1 MFLLCSNI
9 GMERLTPTLI
19 AEAILQAPG
28 WARIGITAP
37 SPVMREDAAAE
48 LARAILDHAQTPATD
63 PARDQI
69 GLAL

>member
-1 MFLLCSNI
+1 
-9 GMERLTPTLI
+9 MERIDQTLI
-19 AEAILQAPG
+19 AKAILQAPG

-48 LARAILDHAQTPATD
+48 LVRAILDHAQTPTTD
-63 PARDQI
+63 PAQDQI

>member
-1 MFLLCSNI
+1 
-9 GMERLTPTLI
+9 MERLDQSLI

-48 LARAILDHAQTPATD
+48 LARTILERAQAPATA
-63 PARDQI
+63 PAPDQI
-69 GLAL
+69 GLGL